1 MMKRSRCRQTW
12 CRRKRFSKVSYCR
25 ISLSLRGI

>member
-25 ISLSLRGI
+25 ISL